1 MPVKPPI
8 TRKAKNPIATPIV
21 AAIKSIITIMKLLT
35 LGINHHTAPV
45 AIREKVAFDP
55 EFLQEALH
63 DLRQH
68 LVGANQAG
76 LPEATILSTCNRTE
90 LYCAAN
96 DADAASLL
104 HEATFDWLAKTQQ
117 LAPSSLEPHVY
128 SLPQSDAV
136 RHAFR
141 VACGLDSMVIGETQI
156 LGQMKDAVRTANDA
170 GVLGTY
176 LNQLFQKTF
185 AVAKEVRGSTEIGAH
200 SISMAAAS
208 VRLAERIFETVAEQR
223 VLFIGAGDMI
233 TLCATH
239 FVARKPKGVAIA
251 NRTIERGQELAD
263 SISIQDIEAESFKLY
278 ELPSRLHEFDIIIS
292 STASSLPIIG
302 LGMVESALKQR
313 RRKPMVMIDLA
324 VPRDFEPEIARL
336 NDIYLYTVDDLGM
349 MIQTGTSL
357 RQASV
362 SQAEA
367 IIEDRVGNFMH
378 WMQGRKTVPLI
389 QDIQQQGEHLRQ
401 LELDRAIKRLMRGD
415 DPHEVLNAMA
425 QGLTNKFLH
434 GSLHALQHSN
444 GAERDA
450 LIKLLPKLFASHSK
464 PEDH

>member
-1 MPVKPPI
+1 
-8 TRKAKNPIATPIV
+8 
-21 AAIKSIITIMKLLT
+21 MKLLT

-90 LYCAAN
+90 VYCAAN
-96 DADAASLL
+96 DADAENLL

-117 LAPSSLEPHVY
+117 LAPSSLQPHIY
-128 SLPQSDAV
+128 SLPQSEAV

-156 LGQMKDAVRTANDA
+156 LGQMKDAVRTAYEA

-185 AVAKEVRGSTEIGAH
+185 SVAKEVRGSTEIGAH

-208 VRLAERIFETVAEQR
+208 VRLAERIFEKISDQR
-223 VLFIGAGDMI
+223 VLFIGAGEMI

-239 FVARKPKGVAIA
+239 FVAHKPKSTAIA
-251 NRTIERGQELAD
+251 NRSVERGQELAD
-263 SISIQDIEAESFKLY
+263 SISAQGIQAQSFKLS
-278 ELPSRLHEFDIIIS
+278 ELPNLLHEFDIIIS

-313 RRKPMVMIDLA
+313 RHKPMVMIDLA

-336 NDIYLYTVDDLGM
+336 DDVYLYTVDDLGT
-349 MIQTGTSL
+349 MIQTGASL
-357 RQASV
+357 RQAAV
-362 SQAEA
+362 GQAEV

-401 LELDRAIKRLMRGD
+401 LELDRAMKRLMRGE
-415 DPHEVLNAMA
+415 DPQEVLNAMA

>member
-1 MPVKPPI
+1 
-8 TRKAKNPIATPIV
+8 
-21 AAIKSIITIMKLLT
+21 MKLLT

-55 EFLQEALH
+55 EYLQDALH

-68 LVGANQAG
+68 LASVSSVA
-76 LPEATILSTCNRTE
+76 LPETTILSTCYRTE
-90 LYCAAN
+90 VYCAAN
-96 DADAASLL
+96 DPDSEGIL
-104 HEATFDWLAKTQQ
+104 HTATFDWLAKSQQ
-117 LAPSSLEPHVY
+117 LAPSSLEPHIY

-208 VRLAERIFETVAEQR
+208 VRLAERIFEKISEQR

-239 FVARKPKGVAIA
+239 FVARKPRSTAIA

-263 SISIQDIEAESFKLY
+263 SISSQDVEAESFKLS
-278 ELPSRLHEFDIIIS
+278 ELPSRLHEFDIIVS

-313 RRKPMVMIDLA
+313 RHKPMVMIDLA
-324 VPRDFEPEIARL
+324 VPRDFEPEISRL
-336 NDIYLYTVDDLGM
+336 NDIYLYTVDDLGV
-349 MIQTGTSL
+349 MIQTGASL
-357 RQASV
+357 RQAAV

-378 WMQGRKTVPLI
+378 WLHGRNAVPLI
-389 QDIQQQGEHLRQ
+389 QDIQQQGERLRQ
-401 LELDRAIKRLMRGD
+401 IELERAMKRLIRGD
-415 DPHEVLNAMA
+415 DPHEVLNALA

-450 LIKLLPKLFASHSK
+450 LLKILPKLFTSHSGSQPATNHQHTPK
-464 PEDH
+464 HEDN

>member
-1 MPVKPPI
+1 
-8 TRKAKNPIATPIV
+8 
-21 AAIKSIITIMKLLT
+21 MKLLT

-63 DLRQH
+63 NLRQH

-90 LYCAAN
+90 VYCAAN
-96 DADAASLL
+96 DSNATNLL
-104 HEATFDWLAKTQQ
+104 HEATFDWLAKTQR
-117 LAPSSLEPHVY
+117 LAPSSLKPHIY
-128 SLPQSDAV
+128 SLPQSEAV
-136 RHAFR
+136 RHTFR

-156 LGQMKDAVRTANDA
+156 LGQMKDAVRTASDA

-185 AVAKEVRGSTEIGAH
+185 SVAKEVRGSTEIGAH
-200 SISMAAAS
+200 SISMAAAA
-208 VRLAERIFETVAEQR
+208 VRLSERIFESIQDQR
-223 VLFIGAGDMI
+223 VLFIGAGEMI
-233 TLCATH
+233 NLCATH
-239 FVARKPKGVAIA
+239 FVAHKPKNVAIA
-251 NRTIERGQELAD
+251 NRTIERGEELAG
-263 SISIQDIEAESFKLY
+263 SIANQNIEAESFKLS
-278 ELPSRLHEFDIIIS
+278 ELPQRLHEFDIVVS

-302 LGMVESALKQR
+302 LGLVESALKHR
-313 RRKPMVMIDLA
+313 RHKPMVMIDLA

-336 NDIYLYTVDDLGM
+336 NDVYLYTVDDLGM
-349 MIQTGTSL
+349 MIQTGASL
-357 RQASV
+357 RQAAV

-378 WMQGRKTVPLI
+378 WMQGRNAVPII
-389 QDIQQQGEHLRQ
+389 QDIQQQGEQLRQ
-401 LELDRAIKRLMRGD
+401 LELERAMKRLMRGD
-415 DPHEVLNAMA
+415 DPQEVLQAMA

-434 GSLHALQHSN
+434 GSLNALQHSN

-450 LIKLLPKLFASHSK
+450 LIKLLPKLFALQTK
-464 PEDH
+464 PEDQ

>member
-1 MPVKPPI
+1 
-8 TRKAKNPIATPIV
+8 
-21 AAIKSIITIMKLLT
+21 MKLWT

-45 AIREKVAFDP
+45 AIREQVAFDP

-68 LVGANQAG
+68 LVGANHAG

-90 LYCAAN
+90 VYCAAN
-96 DADAASLL
+96 DDSAAGIL
-104 HEATFDWLAKTQQ
+104 HEVAFDWLAKTQQ
-117 LAPSSLEPHVY
+117 LAPSTLQPHIY

-156 LGQMKDAVRTANDA
+156 LGQMKNAVRTANDA

-200 SISMAAAS
+200 SISMVAAS
-208 VRLAERIFETVAEQR
+208 VRLAERIFENISDQR
-223 VLFIGAGDMI
+223 ILFIGAGDMI

-239 FVARKPKGVAIA
+239 FVARKPKNVAIA
-251 NRTIERGQELAD
+251 NRTIERGQELAN
-263 SISIQDIEAESFKLY
+263 SIAAQDIEAESFKLS
-278 ELPSRLHEFDIIIS
+278 ELPGRLHEFDIIVS

-313 RRKPMVMIDLA
+313 RHKPMVTIDLA
-324 VPRDFEPEIARL
+324 VPRDFEPEISRL
-336 NDIYLYTVDDLGM
+336 DDVYLYTVDDLGA
-349 MIQTGTSL
+349 MIQTGANL
-357 RQASV
+357 RQAAV

-367 IIEDRVGNFMH
+367 IIEDRVGHFMH
-378 WMQGRKTVPLI
+378 WMHGRNAVPLI
-389 QDIQQQGEHLRQ
+389 QDIQQQGERLRQ
-401 LELDRAIKRLMRGD
+401 LELERAMKRLMRGD
-415 DPHEVLNAMA
+415 DPQEVLNTMA
-425 QGLTNKFLH
+425 KGLTNKFLH

>member
-1 MPVKPPI
+1 
-8 TRKAKNPIATPIV
+8 
-21 AAIKSIITIMKLLT
+21 MKLLT

-63 DLRQH
+63 NLRQH

-90 LYCAAN
+90 VYCAAN
-96 DADAASLL
+96 DSDAANLL
-104 HEATFDWLAKTQQ
+104 HEATFDWLAKTQR
-117 LAPSSLEPHVY
+117 LAPSSLQPHIY
-128 SLPQSDAV
+128 SLPQSEAV

-156 LGQMKDAVRTANDA
+156 LGQMKDAVRTASDA

-185 AVAKEVRGSTEIGAH
+185 SVAKEVRGSTEIGAH
-200 SISMAAAS
+200 SISMAAAA
-208 VRLAERIFETVAEQR
+208 VRLSERIFETIQDQR
-223 VLFIGAGDMI
+223 VLFIGAGEMI
-233 TLCATH
+233 NLCATH
-239 FVARKPKGVAIA
+239 FVAHKPKSVAIA
-251 NRTIERGQELAD
+251 NRTIERGQELVD
-263 SISIQDIEAESFKLY
+263 SIANQSIEAESFKLS
-278 ELPSRLHEFDIIIS
+278 ELPQRLHEFDIIVS

-302 LGMVESALKQR
+302 LGLVESALKHR
-313 RRKPMVMIDLA
+313 RHKPIVMIDLA

-336 NDIYLYTVDDLGM
+336 NDVYLYTVDDLGM
-349 MIQTGTSL
+349 MIQTGASL
-357 RQASV
+357 RQAAV

-378 WMQGRKTVPLI
+378 WMQGRNAVPII
-389 QDIQQQGEHLRQ
+389 QDIQQQGEQLRQ
-401 LELDRAIKRLMRGD
+401 LELERAMKRLMRGD
-415 DPHEVLNAMA
+415 DPQEVLQAMA

-434 GSLHALQHSN
+434 GSLNALQHSN

-450 LIKLLPKLFASHSK
+450 LIKLLPKLFALQTK
-464 PEDH
+464 PEEQ

>member
-1 MPVKPPI
+1 MISVF
-8 TRKAKNPIATPIV
+8 
-21 AAIKSIITIMKLLT
+21 KSIITIMKLLT

-63 DLRQH
+63 NLRQH

-90 LYCAAN
+90 VYCAAN
-96 DADAASLL
+96 DSDAANVL
-104 HEATFDWLAKTQQ
+104 HEATFDWLAKTQG
-117 LAPSSLEPHVY
+117 LAPSSLQPHIY
-128 SLPQSDAV
+128 SLPQSEAV

-185 AVAKEVRGSTEIGAH
+185 AVAKEVRGTTEIGAH
-200 SISMAAAS
+200 SISMAAAA
-208 VRLAERIFETVAEQR
+208 VRLSERIFESIQDQR
-223 VLFIGAGDMI
+223 VLFIGAGEMI
-233 TLCATH
+233 NLCATH
-239 FVARKPKGVAIA
+239 FVAHHPKSVAIA

-263 SISIQDIEAESFKLY
+263 SIANQDIQAESFKLSD
-278 ELPSRLHEFDIIIS
+278 LSHRLHEFDIVVS

-302 LGMVESALKQR
+302 LGLVESALKHR
-313 RRKPMVMIDLA
+313 RHKPMVMIDLA

-336 NDIYLYTVDDLGM
+336 NDVYLYTVDDLGV
-349 MIQTGTSL
+349 MIQTGASL
-357 RQASV
+357 RQAAV

-378 WMQGRKTVPLI
+378 WMQGRNAVPLI
-389 QDIQQQGEHLRQ
+389 QDIQQQGEQLRQ
-401 LELDRAIKRLMRGD
+401 LELERAMKRLMRGD
-415 DPHEVLNAMA
+415 DPQEVLQAMA

-450 LIKLLPKLFASHSK
+450 LIKLLPKLFASQTK

>member
-1 MPVKPPI
+1 
-8 TRKAKNPIATPIV
+8 
-21 AAIKSIITIMKLLT
+21 MKLLT

-63 DLRQH
+63 DLRHH

-90 LYCAAN
+90 VYCAAN
-96 DADAASLL
+96 DDAAPLL

-117 LAPSSLEPHVY
+117 LAPSSLQPHIY
-128 SLPQSDAV
+128 ALPQSDAV

-208 VRLAERIFETVAEQR
+208 VRLAERIFETITDQR

-233 TLCATH
+233 SLCATH
-239 FVARKPKGVAIA
+239 FVAHKPKSVAVA
-251 NRTIERGQELAD
+251 NRTVERGQELAD
-263 SISIQDIEAESFKLY
+263 TIAAQEVQAESFKLS
-278 ELPSRLHEFDIIIS
+278 ELPSRLHEFDIIVS

-313 RRKPMVMIDLA
+313 RHKPMVMIDLA

-336 NDIYLYTVDDLGM
+336 NDIYLYTVDDLGV
-349 MIQTGTSL
+349 MIQTGASL
-357 RQASV
+357 RQAAV

-378 WMQGRKTVPLI
+378 WMNGRKTVPLI
-389 QDIQQQGEHLRQ
+389 QDIQQQGERLRQ
-401 LELDRAIKRLMRGD
+401 MELERAMKRLMRGD
-415 DPHEVLNAMA
+415 DPQEVLNAMA

-450 LIKLLPKLFASHSK
+450 LIKLLPKLFSSHTK
-464 PEDH
+464 TEDQ

>member
-1 MPVKPPI
+1 
-8 TRKAKNPIATPIV
+8 
-21 AAIKSIITIMKLLT
+21 MKLLT

-90 LYCAAN
+90 VYCAAN
-96 DADAASLL
+96 DADAENLL

-117 LAPSSLEPHVY
+117 LAPSSLQPHIY
-128 SLPQSDAV
+128 SLPQSEAV

-156 LGQMKDAVRTANDA
+156 LGQMKDAVRTANEA

-185 AVAKEVRGSTEIGAH
+185 SVAKEVRGSTEIGAH

-208 VRLAERIFETVAEQR
+208 VRLAERIFEKISDQR
-223 VLFIGAGDMI
+223 VLFIGAGEMI

-239 FVARKPKGVAIA
+239 FVAHKPKSTAIA
-251 NRTIERGQELAD
+251 NRSVERGQELAD
-263 SISIQDIEAESFKLY
+263 SISAQGVQAQSLKLS
-278 ELPSRLHEFDIIIS
+278 ELPNLLHEFDIIIS

-302 LGMVESALKQR
+302 LGMVESALKHR
-313 RRKPMVMIDLA
+313 RHKPMVMIDLA

-336 NDIYLYTVDDLGM
+336 DDVYLYTVDDLGT
-349 MIQTGTSL
+349 MIQTGASL
-357 RQASV
+357 RQAAV
-362 SQAEA
+362 GQAEV

-401 LELDRAIKRLMRGD
+401 LELDRAMKRLMRGE
-415 DPHEVLNAMA
+415 DPQEVLNAMA

>member
-1 MPVKPPI
+1 
-8 TRKAKNPIATPIV
+8 
-21 AAIKSIITIMKLLT
+21 
-35 LGINHHTAPV
+35 
-45 AIREKVAFDP
+45 
-55 EFLQEALH
+55 
-63 DLRQH
+63 
-68 LVGANQAG
+68 
-76 LPEATILSTCNRTE
+76 
-90 LYCAAN
+90 
-96 DADAASLL
+96 
-104 HEATFDWLAKTQQ
+104 
-117 LAPSSLEPHVY
+117 
-128 SLPQSDAV
+128 
-136 RHAFR
+136 
-141 VACGLDSMVIGETQI
+141 
-156 LGQMKDAVRTANDA
+156 
-170 GVLGTY
+170 
-176 LNQLFQKTF
+176 
-185 AVAKEVRGSTEIGAH
+185 
-200 SISMAAAS
+200 
-208 VRLAERIFETVAEQR
+208 LAERIFESIADQR
-223 VLFIGAGDMI
+223 ILFIGAGDMI

-239 FVARKPKGVAIA
+239 FVARKPKAVAIA

-263 SISIQDIEAESFKLY
+263 SISIQDIEAESFKLS

-313 RRKPMVMIDLA
+313 RHKPMVMIDLA

-336 NDIYLYTVDDLGM
+336 NDIYLYTVDDLGV
-349 MIQTGTSL
+349 MIQTGASL
-357 RQASV
+357 RQAAV

-401 LELDRAIKRLMRGD
+401 LELDRAMKRLMRGE
-415 DPHEVLNAMA
+415 DPQEVLNAMA

>member
-1 MPVKPPI
+1 
-8 TRKAKNPIATPIV
+8 
-21 AAIKSIITIMKLLT
+21 MKLLT
-35 LGINHHTAPV
+35 LGINHHTAPI

-55 EFLQEALH
+55 EFLQEALY

-104 HEATFDWLAKTQQ
+104 HEATFDWLAKTQR
-117 LAPSSLEPHVY
+117 LAPSSLEPHIY

-208 VRLAERIFETVAEQR
+208 VRLAERIFASIADQR

-233 TLCATH
+233 SLCATH
-239 FVARKPKGVAIA
+239 FIARKPKGVAIA

-263 SISIQDIEAESFKLY
+263 SIATQEVQAESFKLS
-278 ELPSRLHEFDIIIS
+278 ELANRLHEFDIIVS

-313 RRKPMVMIDLA
+313 RHKPMVMIDLA
-324 VPRDFEPEIARL
+324 VPRDFETEISRL
-336 NDIYLYTVDDLGM
+336 NDVYLYTVDDLGV
-349 MIQTGTSL
+349 MIQTGTAL
-357 RQASV
+357 RQAAV
-362 SQAEA
+362 SQAEL

-401 LELDRAIKRLMRGD
+401 LELDRAMKRLMRGD
-415 DPHEVLNAMA
+415 DPQEVLNAMA

-444 GAERDA
+444 GPERDI
-450 LIKLLPKLFASHSK
+450 LIKLLPKLFSPQSK

>member
-1 MPVKPPI
+1 
-8 TRKAKNPIATPIV
+8 
-21 AAIKSIITIMKLLT
+21 MKLLT

-68 LVGANQAG
+68 LVGENHAG

-90 LYCAAN
+90 VYCAAN
-96 DADAASLL
+96 DPNAENLL
-104 HEATFDWLAKTQQ
+104 HEVTFDWLAKTQK
-117 LAPSSLEPHVY
+117 LAPSSLQPHIY

-185 AVAKEVRGSTEIGAH
+185 SVAKEVRGSTEIGAH

-208 VRLAERIFETVAEQR
+208 VRLAERVFGSISDQR
-223 VLFIGAGDMI
+223 VLFIGAGEMI
-233 TLCATH
+233 SLCATH
-239 FVARKPKGVAIA
+239 FVAHKPKSVSIA
-251 NRTIERGQELAD
+251 NRSIERGQELAD
-263 SISIQDIEAESFKLY
+263 SIANENIEAESLKLS

-313 RRKPMVMIDLA
+313 RHKPIVMIDLA
-324 VPRDFEPEIARL
+324 VPRDFEPEISRL
-336 NDIYLYTVDDLGM
+336 NDIYLYTVDDLGV
-349 MIQTGTSL
+349 MIQAGTSL
-357 RQASV
+357 RQAAV
-362 SQAEA
+362 SQAEV

-378 WMQGRKTVPLI
+378 WMQGRSAVPII

-401 LELDRAIKRLMRGD
+401 LELERAMKRLMRGD
-415 DPHEVLNAMA
+415 DPQEVLNAMA

-450 LIKLLPKLFASHSK
+450 LIKLLPKLFTSHSK
-464 PEDH
+464 LEDH

>member
-1 MPVKPPI
+1 
-8 TRKAKNPIATPIV
+8 
-21 AAIKSIITIMKLLT
+21 MKLLT

-68 LVGANQAG
+68 LVGANHAG

-90 LYCAAN
+90 VYCAAN
-96 DADAASLL
+96 DADAAGLL

-117 LAPSSLEPHVY
+117 LAPSSLEPHIY

-208 VRLAERIFETVAEQR
+208 VRLAERIFETVADQR

-263 SISIQDIEAESFKLY
+263 SISIQDVEAESLKLS

-313 RRKPMVMIDLA
+313 RRNPMVMIDLA

-336 NDIYLYTVDDLGM
+336 NDIYLYTVDDLGV

-357 RQASV
+357 RQAAV

-378 WMQGRKTVPLI
+378 WMQSRKTVPLI

-434 GSLHALQHSN
+434 CSLHSLQHSN

>member
-1 MPVKPPI
+1 
-8 TRKAKNPIATPIV
+8 
-21 AAIKSIITIMKLLT
+21 MKLLT

-63 DLRQH
+63 NLRQH

-90 LYCAAN
+90 VYCAAN
-96 DADAASLL
+96 DSDATNLL
-104 HEATFDWLAKTQQ
+104 HEATFDWLAKTQR
-117 LAPSSLEPHVY
+117 LAPSSLQPHIY
-128 SLPQSDAV
+128 SLPQSEAV

-156 LGQMKDAVRTANDA
+156 LGQMKDAVRTASDA

-185 AVAKEVRGSTEIGAH
+185 SVAKEVRGTTEIGAH
-200 SISMAAAS
+200 SISMAAAA
-208 VRLAERIFETVAEQR
+208 VRLSERIFESIRDQR
-223 VLFIGAGDMI
+223 VLFIGAGEMI
-233 TLCATH
+233 NLCATH
-239 FVARKPKGVAIA
+239 FVAHHPKSVAIA

-263 SISIQDIEAESFKLY
+263 SIANQDIEAESFKLSD
-278 ELPSRLHEFDIIIS
+278 LSHRLHEFDIVVS

-302 LGMVESALKQR
+302 LGLVESALKHR
-313 RRKPMVMIDLA
+313 RHKPMVMIDLA

-336 NDIYLYTVDDLGM
+336 NDVYLYTVDDLGV
-349 MIQTGTSL
+349 MIQTGASL
-357 RQASV
+357 RQAAV

-378 WMQGRKTVPLI
+378 WMQGRNAVPLI
-389 QDIQQQGEHLRQ
+389 QDIQQQGEQLRQ
-401 LELDRAIKRLMRGD
+401 LELERAMKRLMRGD
-415 DPHEVLNAMA
+415 DPQEVLQAMA

-450 LIKLLPKLFASHSK
+450 LIKLLPKLFASQTK

>member
-1 MPVKPPI
+1 
-8 TRKAKNPIATPIV
+8 
-21 AAIKSIITIMKLLT
+21 MKLLT
-35 LGINHHTAPV
+35 LGINHHTAPI

-55 EFLQEALH
+55 EFLQEALY

-104 HEATFDWLAKTQQ
+104 HEATFDWLAKTQR
-117 LAPSSLEPHVY
+117 LAPSSLEPHIY

-208 VRLAERIFETVAEQR
+208 VRLAERIFASIADQR

-233 TLCATH
+233 SLCATH
-239 FVARKPKGVAIA
+239 FIARKPKGVAIA

-263 SISIQDIEAESFKLY
+263 SIATQEVQAESFKLS
-278 ELPSRLHEFDIIIS
+278 ELANRLHEFDIIVS

-313 RRKPMVMIDLA
+313 RHKPMVMIDLA
-324 VPRDFEPEIARL
+324 VPRDFETEISRL
-336 NDIYLYTVDDLGM
+336 NDVYLYTVDDLGV
-349 MIQTGTSL
+349 MIQTGTAL
-357 RQASV
+357 RQAAV
-362 SQAEA
+362 SQAEL

-401 LELDRAIKRLMRGD
+401 LELDRAMKRLMRGD
-415 DPHEVLNAMA
+415 DPQEVLNAMA

-444 GAERDA
+444 GTERDI
-450 LIKLLPKLFASHSK
+450 LIKLLPKLFSPQSK

>member
-1 MPVKPPI
+1 
-8 TRKAKNPIATPIV
+8 
-21 AAIKSIITIMKLLT
+21 MKLLT

-68 LVGANQAG
+68 LLGENHAG

-90 LYCAAN
+90 VYCAAN
-96 DADAASLL
+96 DPNAENLL
-104 HEATFDWLAKTQQ
+104 HEVTFDWLAKTQK
-117 LAPSSLEPHVY
+117 LAPSSLQPHVY

-185 AVAKEVRGSTEIGAH
+185 SVAKEVRGSTEIGAH

-208 VRLAERIFETVAEQR
+208 VRLAERIFGSISEQR
-223 VLFIGAGDMI
+223 VLFIGAGEMI
-233 TLCATH
+233 SLCATH
-239 FVARKPKGVAIA
+239 FVAHKPKTISIA
-251 NRTIERGQELAD
+251 NRSIERGQELAD
-263 SISIQDIEAESFKLY
+263 SIANENIEAESFRLS
-278 ELPSRLHEFDIIIS
+278 ELPGRLHEFDIIVS

-302 LGMVESALKQR
+302 LGLVESALKQR
-313 RRKPMVMIDLA
+313 RHKPMVMIDLA
-324 VPRDFEPEIARL
+324 VPRDFEPEISRL
-336 NDIYLYTVDDLGM
+336 NDVYLYTVDDLGV
-349 MIQTGTSL
+349 MIQTGASL
-357 RQASV
+357 RQAAV
-362 SQAEA
+362 SQAEV

-378 WMQGRKTVPLI
+378 WVQGRSAVPII
-389 QDIQQQGEHLRQ
+389 QDIQQQGERLRQ
-401 LELDRAIKRLMRGD
+401 LELERAMKRLMRGD
-415 DPHEVLNAMA
+415 DPQEVLNAMA

-450 LIKLLPKLFASHSK
+450 LIKLLPKLFTPHSK

>member
-1 MPVKPPI
+1 
-8 TRKAKNPIATPIV
+8 
-21 AAIKSIITIMKLLT
+21 MKLLT

-45 AIREKVAFDP
+45 DVREKVAFDP
-55 EFLQEALH
+55 EYLQEALH

-68 LVGANQAG
+68 LSGVSQSG

-96 DADAASLL
+96 DADSATLL
-104 HEATFDWLAKTQQ
+104 HSATFDWLAKSQK
-117 LAPSSLEPHVY
+117 LAPSSLEPHIY

-141 VACGLDSMVIGETQI
+141 VACGLDSMVLGETQI
-156 LGQMKDAVRTANDA
+156 LGQMKDAVRTANEA
-170 GVLGTY
+170 GALGTY

-200 SISMAAAS
+200 SISMAAAA
-208 VRLAERIFETVAEQR
+208 VRLSERIFEKIAEQR

-233 TLCATH
+233 SLCATH
-239 FVARKPKGVAIA
+239 FVARRPKQVAIA

-263 SISIQDIEAESFKLY
+263 AIASQNVEAESFKLSD
-278 ELPSRLHEFDIIIS
+278 LPSRLHEFDIIVS
-292 STASSLPIIG
+292 CTASSLPIIG

-324 VPRDFEPEIARL
+324 VPRDCEPEIARL
-336 NDIYLYTVDDLGM
+336 NDIYLYTVDDLGV
-349 MIQTGTSL
+349 MIQTGTSM
-357 RQASV
+357 RHAAV

-378 WMQGRKTVPLI
+378 WLNGRNTVPLI
-389 QDIQQQGEHLRQ
+389 QDLQQHGERLRQ
-401 LELDRAIKRLMRGD
+401 IELERAMKRLMRGD
-415 DPHEVLNAMA
+415 DPQEVLNAMA

-434 GSLHALQHSN
+434 GSLHTLQHSN
-444 GAERDA
+444 GAERDS
-450 LIKLLPKLFASHSK
+450 LIKLLPKLFSTHSSAYSHTYHHAEPDSSK
-464 PEDH
+464 PSHTNDTSDKNDL

>member
-1 MPVKPPI
+1 MPPI
-8 TRKAKNPIATPIV
+8 TRKAKNPIPAPIDAV
-21 AAIKSIITIMKLLT
+21 IKSIITIMKLLT

-68 LVGANQAG
+68 LVGENHAG

-90 LYCAAN
+90 VYCAAN
-96 DADAASLL
+96 DPNAENLL
-104 HEATFDWLAKTQQ
+104 HEVTFDWLAKTQK
-117 LAPSSLEPHVY
+117 LAPSSLQPHIY

-185 AVAKEVRGSTEIGAH
+185 SVAKEVRGSTEIGAH

-208 VRLAERIFETVAEQR
+208 VRLAERVFGSISDQR
-223 VLFIGAGDMI
+223 VLFIGAGEMI
-233 TLCATH
+233 SLCATH
-239 FVARKPKGVAIA
+239 FVAHKPKSVSIA
-251 NRTIERGQELAD
+251 NRSIERGQELAD
-263 SISIQDIEAESFKLY
+263 SIANENIEAESLKLS

-313 RRKPMVMIDLA
+313 RHKPIVMIDLA
-324 VPRDFEPEIARL
+324 VPRDFEPEISRL
-336 NDIYLYTVDDLGM
+336 NDIYLYTVDDLGV
-349 MIQTGTSL
+349 MIQAGTSL
-357 RQASV
+357 RQAAV
-362 SQAEA
+362 SQAEV

-378 WMQGRKTVPLI
+378 WMQGRSAVPII

-401 LELDRAIKRLMRGD
+401 LELERAMKRLMRGD
-415 DPHEVLNAMA
+415 DPQEVLNAMA

-450 LIKLLPKLFASHSK
+450 LIKLLPKLFTSHSK
-464 PEDH
+464 LEDH

>member
-1 MPVKPPI
+1 MSVNVL
-8 TRKAKNPIATPIV
+8 A
-21 AAIKSIITIMKLLT
+21 
-35 LGINHHTAPV
+35 LGLNHVSAPV
-45 AIREKVAFDP
+45 SVRERVS
-55 EFLQEALH
+55 
-63 DLRQH
+63 
-68 LVGANQAG
+68 
-76 LPEATILSTCNRTE
+76 LPEDLVRPALTALREAFGGAVKEAAILSTCNRTE
-90 LYCAAN
+90 LYCAAEPQV
-96 DADAASLL
+96 AEQLPG
-104 HEATFDWLAKTQQ
+104 WLADYNK
-117 LAPSSLEPHVY
+117 LDASDLRPHVY
-128 SLPQSDAV
+128 LHDRGEAV

-141 VACGLDSMVIGETQI
+141 VASGLDSMVLGEPQI

-208 VRLAERIFETVAEQR
+208 VRLAERIFESIADQR

-239 FVARKPKGVAIA
+239 FVARKPKVVAIA

-263 SISIQDIEAESFKLY
+263 SISIQDVEAESFKLSD
-278 ELPSRLHEFDIIIS
+278 LPSRLHEFDIIIS

-313 RRKPMVMIDLA
+313 RRKPIVMIDLA
-324 VPRDFEPEIARL
+324 VPRDFEPEISRL
-336 NDIYLYTVDDLGM
+336 NDIYLYTVDDLGV
-349 MIQTGTSL
+349 MIQTGASL
-357 RQASV
+357 RQAAV

-401 LELDRAIKRLMRGD
+401 LELDRAMKRLMRGE
-415 DPHEVLNAMA
+415 DPQEVLNAMA

>member
-1 MPVKPPI
+1 
-8 TRKAKNPIATPIV
+8 
-21 AAIKSIITIMKLLT
+21 MKLLT

-90 LYCAAN
+90 VYCAAN

-117 LAPSSLEPHVY
+117 VAPSSLEPHIY

-185 AVAKEVRGSTEIGAH
+185 AGAH

-208 VRLAERIFETVAEQR
+208 VRLAERIFESIAEQR

-239 FVARKPKGVAIA
+239 FVARKPKAVAIA

-263 SISIQDIEAESFKLY
+263 SISIQDVEAESFKLS
-278 ELPSRLHEFDIIIS
+278 ELPSRLHEFDIIVS

-313 RRKPMVMIDLA
+313 RHKPMVMIDLA

-336 NDIYLYTVDDLGM
+336 NDIYLYTVDDLGV
-349 MIQTGTSL
+349 MIQTGASL
-357 RQASV
+357 RQAAV

-401 LELDRAIKRLMRGD
+401 LELDRAMKRLMRGE
-415 DPHEVLNAMA
+415 DPQEVLNAMA

>member
-1 MPVKPPI
+1 
-8 TRKAKNPIATPIV
+8 
-21 AAIKSIITIMKLLT
+21 MKLLT

-96 DADAASLL
+96 DANAASLL
-104 HEATFDWLAKTQQ
+104 HEATFDWLAKTQK
-117 LAPSSLEPHVY
+117 LAPSSLQPHIY

-156 LGQMKDAVRTANDA
+156 LGQMKDAVRTANNA

-200 SISMAAAS
+200 SISMAAAA
-208 VRLAERIFETVAEQR
+208 VRLSERIFEKIAEQR
-223 VLFIGAGDMI
+223 VLFIGAGEMI

-239 FVARKPKGVAIA
+239 FVAHKPKTVAIA

-263 SISIQDIEAESFKLY
+263 SVSMQDVQAESFKLS
-278 ELPSRLHEFDIIIS
+278 ELPGRLHEFDIIIS
-292 STASSLPIIG
+292 CTASSLPIIG

-313 RRKPMVMIDLA
+313 RHKPMVMIDLA

-336 NDIYLYTVDDLGM
+336 NDVYLYTVDDLGM
-349 MIQTGTSL
+349 MIQTGASL
-357 RQASV
+357 RQAAV

-389 QDIQQQGEHLRQ
+389 LDIQVQGENFRQ
-401 LELDRAIKRLMRGD
+401 LELDRAMKHLMRGD
-415 DPHEVLNAMA
+415 DPQEVLNALA

-450 LIKLLPKLFASHSK
+450 LIKLLPKLFASHTK

>member
-1 MPVKPPI
+1 
-8 TRKAKNPIATPIV
+8 
-21 AAIKSIITIMKLLT
+21 MKLLT

-63 DLRQH
+63 NLRQH

-90 LYCAAN
+90 VYCAAN
-96 DADAASLL
+96 DSNAANLL
-104 HEATFDWLAKTQQ
+104 HEATFDWLAKTQR
-117 LAPSSLEPHVY
+117 LAPSSLKPHIY
-128 SLPQSDAV
+128 SLPQSEAV
-136 RHAFR
+136 RHTFR

-156 LGQMKDAVRTANDA
+156 LGQMKDAVRTASDA

-185 AVAKEVRGSTEIGAH
+185 SVAKEVRGSTEIGAH
-200 SISMAAAS
+200 SISMAAAA
-208 VRLAERIFETVAEQR
+208 VRLSERIFETIQDQR
-223 VLFIGAGDMI
+223 VLFIGAGEMI
-233 TLCATH
+233 NLCATH
-239 FVARKPKGVAIA
+239 FVAHKPKNVAIA
-251 NRTIERGQELAD
+251 NRTIERGQELAG
-263 SISIQDIEAESFKLY
+263 SIANQSIEAESFKLS
-278 ELPSRLHEFDIIIS
+278 ELPQRLHEFDIVVS

-302 LGMVESALKQR
+302 LGLVESALKHR
-313 RRKPMVMIDLA
+313 RHKPMVMIDLA

-336 NDIYLYTVDDLGM
+336 NDVYLYTVDDLGM
-349 MIQTGTSL
+349 MIQTGASL
-357 RQASV
+357 RQAAV

-378 WMQGRKTVPLI
+378 WMQGRNAVPII
-389 QDIQQQGEHLRQ
+389 QDIQQQGEQLRQ
-401 LELDRAIKRLMRGD
+401 LELERAMKRLMRGD
-415 DPHEVLNAMA
+415 DPQEVLQAMA

-434 GSLHALQHSN
+434 GSLNALQHSN

-450 LIKLLPKLFASHSK
+450 LIKLLPKLFALQTK
-464 PEDH
+464 PEDQ

>member
-1 MPVKPPI
+1 
-8 TRKAKNPIATPIV
+8 
-21 AAIKSIITIMKLLT
+21 MKLLT

-63 DLRQH
+63 DLRRH
-68 LVGANQAG
+68 LVGGNQAA

-90 LYCAAN
+90 VYCAAN
-96 DADAASLL
+96 DAEVTELL

-117 LAPSSLEPHVY
+117 LAPSSLQPHVY
-128 SLPQSDAV
+128 SLPQSEAV
-136 RHAFR
+136 RHTFR

-156 LGQMKDAVRTANDA
+156 LGQMKDAVRTAENA
-170 GVLGTY
+170 GALGTY

-185 AVAKEVRGSTEIGAH
+185 SVAKEVRGSTEIGAH

-208 VRLAERIFETVAEQR
+208 VRLTERIFEKISDQR
-223 VLFIGAGDMI
+223 VLFIGAGEMI
-233 TLCATH
+233 NLCATH
-239 FVARKPKGVAIA
+239 FVARNPKSVAIA
-251 NRTIERGQELAD
+251 NRTVERGQELAD
-263 SISIQDIEAESFKLY
+263 SISIQDVEAESLRLS
-278 ELPSRLHEFDIIIS
+278 ELPARLHQFDIIVS

-313 RRKPMVMIDLA
+313 RHKPIVMIDLA
-324 VPRDFEPEIARL
+324 VPRDFEPEISRL
-336 NDIYLYTVDDLGM
+336 NDVYLYTVDDLGL

-357 RQASV
+357 RQAAV

-367 IIEDRVGNFMH
+367 IIEDRVGSFMH
-378 WMQGRKTVPLI
+378 WMHARKTVPLI
-389 QDIQQQGEHLRQ
+389 QDIQQQGEYLRQ
-401 LELDRAIKRLMRGD
+401 LELERAMKRLMRGD
-415 DPHEVLNAMA
+415 NPQEVLNAMA

-450 LIKLLPKLFASHSK
+450 LIKLLPKLFSTHSK
-464 PEDH
+464 PEEH